1 MASTSAVCRVL
12 QSGSAFAKFRVRW
25 LLMHEILCL
34 YNREPLVV
42 SRPPDSKSEHPER
55 LIHAALVPKLDQES
69 ICWSRQEHYDS
80 NTLLRAVAETY
91 PRARALALNTSKDF
105 VFDEIGEI
113 IHFEWRLPVVASPG
127 FLPVAIFL
135 PTTPLYIHPHFD
147 GNTRCLRQRIVEA
160 LNDLLR
166 WTRRDDTGLDRRR
179 LKASSLMLT
188 VHCGMT
194 ISPSHVHCQRLLRII
209 KESRGFLRTEIFKFS
224 TSCFLPR
231 SHTHTFSVF
240 LSYLATLLTRT

>member
-1 MASTSAVCRVL
+1 MYKSLMALASCWPDPHIQDKCSSHVVHETQYIRSLWPRTSAVCREL
-12 QSGSAFAKFRVRW
+12 QSGSAFAKFWVRW
-25 LLMHEILCL
+25 LLCMRF
-34 YNREPLVV
+34 YVYNNREPLVV

-194 ISPSHVHCQRLLRII
+194 ISLFTCPLPA
-209 KESRGFLRTEIFKFS
+209 
-224 TSCFLPR
+224 TSPN
-231 SHTHTFSVF
+231 
-240 LSYLATLLTRT
+240 Y